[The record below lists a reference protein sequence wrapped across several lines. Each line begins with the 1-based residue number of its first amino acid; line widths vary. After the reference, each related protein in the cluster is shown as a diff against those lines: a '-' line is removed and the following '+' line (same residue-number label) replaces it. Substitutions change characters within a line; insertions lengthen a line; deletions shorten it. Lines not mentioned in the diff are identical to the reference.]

1 MVNVWNNLKD
11 LLGIGA
17 LDKSNKLDAANY
29 NKLIAGGDVD
39 TEPVQQEAQQPVK
52 RQDTLLMTPDGQVDY
67 AASVKLKQQ
76 NTPLSLFDRIRGR
89 EVHIDKETI
98 DPKTNEITTERFTD
112 FKPGI
117 LNDISAGYKE
127 NRTTPIS
134 LDNFGQN
141 KGFATRLGEG
151 LGSIARFADS
161 PAGRALIMG
170 GLVGATGGNGLQ
182 ALAYGAG
189 AGLGNQQNRMKD
201 KLYRNALEQQGID
214 TTGINGYVGDAAF
227 AKLVDA
233 NIAQEN
239 AAYRRMYYDQQNQ
252 NQKDMMEWRKQQA
265 AAEQRQRQF
274 ENYLKSRGLDLE
286 YAKFKAGLDKPQNG
300 IANLAAVSNQ
310 LSRFEK
316 SFKNMPGKLESNTL
330 GRLRNATGFQTEKE
344 ANFNSQRTLLFNKI
358 ARDLGGEKGVLSDQD
373 IKRIEKAL
381 PDYTDSYEQKQAK
394 MQAIYDLLED
404 RLSTEGLSLS
414 TNNNNDPLGI
424 R

>member
-17 LDKSNKLDAANY
+17 LNKSNKLDAAYY
-29 NKLIAGGDVD
+29 NKLIAGEDVD

-52 RQDTLLMTPDGQVDY
+52 QDTLLMTPDGQVDY

-76 NTPLSLFDRIRGR
+76 STPLSLFDRIRGR

-98 DPKTNEITTERFTD
+98 DPKTKEVTTERFSD

-170 GLVGATGGNGLQ
+170 GIVGATGGSGLQ
-182 ALAYGAG
+182 ALAYGGG

-201 KLYRNALEQQGID
+201 RLYRNALEQQGVD
-214 TTGINGYVGDAAF
+214 TTGINGYVGDTAF

-252 NQKDMMEWRKQQA
+252 NQKDMMQWRIQQA
-265 AAEQRQRQF
+265 EAEQRQRQF

-300 IANLAAVSNQ
+300 VANLAAVSNQ

-330 GRLRNATGFQTEKE
+330 GRIRNATGLQTETE

-381 PDYTDSYEQKQAK
+381 PDYTDSYAQKQAK
-394 MQAIYDLLED
+394 MQAIYALLED
-404 RLSTEGLSLS
+404 RLNAEGLSLS